1 MENTSKESTE
11 DNINGDNDDSSE
23 YGELWKDVLNLDRTN
38 LIHACMVKSDMI
50 FIVLRLEDHFNTDSE
65 DSLFEGGENEDSD
78 EDENEPIE
86 IPWVEETEI
95 SRRVENNEDDPFPD
109 TASMRYNMK

>member
-1 MENTSKESTE
+1 M
-11 DNINGDNDDSSE
+11 
-23 YGELWKDVLNLDRTN
+23 KDVLNLDWTSHCN
-38 LIHACMVKSDMI
+38 YSYLLKSNVT
-50 FIVLRLEDHFNTDSE
+50 FIVLPLEDHFNTDSE

>member
-1 MENTSKESTE
+1 MIQVNMVSYEKMFWILIEQIST
-11 DNINGDNDDSSE
+11 
-23 YGELWKDVLNLDRTN
+23 
-38 LIHACMVKSDMI
+38 HASLVKIDMI

-109 TASMRYNMK
+109 TASIRYNMK

>member
-1 MENTSKESTE
+1 MKRCFKSRLKKCLKN
-11 DNINGDNDDSSE
+11 
-23 YGELWKDVLNLDRTN
+23 
-38 LIHACMVKSDMI
+38 HACVLKCNTI
-50 FIVLRLEDHFNTDSE
+50 FTFLPLEDHFNTDSE

-95 SRRVENNEDDPFPD
+95 SRRVEDNEDDLFSD
-109 TASMRYNMK
+109 TASIRYNMK